1 MAQPMDN
8 VTGRYIRQ
16 RSTPP
21 SASSSGVGL
30 AGVFETLV
38 HQHRQMG
45 EELRILTAMEA
56 SAERQRRWSELRRNL
71 LSHDRAETLE
81 VYAALDGMDAARL
94 MLQQHRLQVSEL
106 ETTIRELDA
115 TDPKTERWDAQI
127 RDVLAL
133 FVDHA
138 QDEESSFFP
147 RAQQI
152 LGAKTTRDL
161 RERYLTMQRE
171 VSHSVG

>member
-8 VTGRYIRQ
+8 VTGRYIRP

-21 SASSSGVGL
+21 SASSSVGL

-38 HQHRQMG
+38 DQHRQMG
-45 EELRILTAMEA
+45 EELRIISGMEA
-56 SAERQRRWSELRRNL
+56 SADRRRRWSELRQNL

-81 VYAALDGMDAARL
+81 VYAALDGIDAARL
-94 MLQQHRLQVSEL
+94 MLQQHRLQVGEL
-106 ETTIRELDA
+106 ETAIRELDA
-115 TDPKTERWDAQI
+115 MDPSAERWDAQI

-133 FVDHA
+133 FIDHT
-138 QDEESSFFP
+138 QDEETSFFP

-171 VSHSVG
+171 VSRSVG